1 MRTLFIDPGML
12 SHELVLEEPV
22 ETPDGAGGFT
32 IVWSALATVWAQAGA
47 AQSGDRN
54 LGGPR
59 PVRTDPPRHAAPP
72 RRMCA
77 RACGFA
83 NLTRLF
89 PILAV
94 QDADETGRYLIC
106 RTREETE

>member
-12 SHELVLEEPV
+12 SHELVLEQPV

-32 IVWSALATVWAQAGA
+32 TVWSAVATIWARLEPLNPETEIWAGRDPTV
-47 AQSGDRN
+47 QTHRVT
-54 LGGPR
+54 LRHR
-59 PVRTDPPRHAAPP
+59 PDTRQGMRF
-72 RRMCA
+72 RK
-77 RACGFA
+77 
-83 NLTRLF
+83 LTRLF

-106 RTREETE
+106 RTKEETE

>member
-1 MRTLFIDPGML
+1 MQTLSIDPGML

-32 IVWSALATVWAQAGA
+32 IVWNALATVWARLEPLNPETEVWAGRA
-47 AQSGDRN
+47 PSEQTHRVT
-54 LGGPR
+54 LR
-59 PVRTDPPRHAAPP
+59 YRTDVRQGM
-72 RRMCA
+72 RFRK
-77 RACGFA
+77 
-83 NLTRLF
+83 LTRLF
-89 PILAV
+89 PILSV

>member
-32 IVWSALATVWAQAGA
+32 IVWNGLGTIWARLEPLNPETEIWAGRDPSE
-47 AQSGDRN
+47 QTHRVTLRHRTG
-54 LGGPR
+54 
-59 PVRTDPPRHAAPP
+59 VRQG
-72 RRMCA
+72 MCF
-77 RACGFA
+77 RK
-83 NLTRLF
+83 LTRLF